1 MVLIRIW
8 LCSAFR
14 VRQPNRP
21 DSGIPASP
29 AANRRILASFPLPA
43 SRAVPCR
50 RPPAPGPSCDA
61 SCKKGPQHASQNPDP
76 WTQPIE
82 KEGLKR
88 S

>member
-50 RPPAPGPSCDA
+50 RPPAPRVTHLA
-61 SCKKGPQHASQNPDP
+61 KKALNMRHKIPIHGRNPL
-76 WTQPIE
+76 
-82 KEGLKR
+82 KKRGLKGR
-88 S
+88 D